1 MMGQGAWGMGHGAW
15 GLIGSHVPARAAT
28 HESAIATRASGCQR
42 RARASNA
49 FASDGSSPNV
59 SSPLAPIHHMPG
71 APATGVTCGL
81 APRNAAVARRTSS
94 SITTWSHGNT
104 SRSAQ
109 RDRAS
114 VTVMPARICVCAPAI
129 VTVRM
134 RRPSLRAMG
143 NVSQWGDPELRAW
156 GMGHGAWDAVRRPRT
171 SGVVFLLSFSFFCV
185 LSSFAEEESILP
197 GVRFGEAPFAGKG
210 GADPFW
216 FAVPFR
222 VWGDSTG
229 AGFATVRGI
238 DFFPSAIACCHT
250 APIGN
255 LGMRTQATRQF
266 ECTGYLHGVLRA
278 AFFDDNR

>member
-1 MMGQGAWGMGHGAW
+1 MMGHGAWGMGHGAW

-94 SITTWSHGNT
+94 SITTWSQGKT

-114 VTVMPARICVCAPAI
+114 VTVIPDLICARAPAV
-129 VTVRM
+129 VTALTRT
-134 RRPSLRAMG
+134 PSLNAIGRS
-143 NVSQWGDPELRAW
+143 SQYGDSSLVTR
-156 GMGHGAWDAVRRPRT
+156 DSAVFALA
-171 SGVVFLLSFSFFCV
+171 SGLWPLASPVAGGLFSSFSFFCF
-185 LSSFAEEESILP
+185 LPAFAEEESILP
-197 GVRFGEAPFAGKG
+197 GVRFGEAPFTGEGCGARGG
-210 GADPFW
+210 GADPVRVC
-216 FAVPFR
+216 VPFLA
-222 VWGDSTG
+222 WCGGTG
-229 AGFATVRGI
+229 AGRAPVGGIGCFPAARRVWQRG
-238 DFFPSAIACCHT
+238 
-250 APIGN
+250 
-255 LGMRTQATRQF
+255 
-266 ECTGYLHGVLRA
+266 
-278 AFFDDNR
+278 